1 MEGADPVPKSNQAND
16 RRSILVFSVIAGV
29 IAGLCCLTP
38 IVLVMLG
45 LATVSV
51 AADLG
56 NVLYGEYRWVFR
68 GTALAFLAVGLLFY
82 FRKRGICTLDQARHQ
97 RHRILNVS
105 LVVLTAASGI
115 YLFWTYIVLHYWGIA
130 AGLPWAQY
138 KENWAIPAVVVLF
151 ALFFLLIRRVP

>member
-1 MEGADPVPKSNQAND
+1 MPLSNQTSD
-16 RRSILVFSVIAGV
+16 RKNILLFSVIAGV

-68 GTALAFLAVGLLFY
+68 SAALAFLAVGLLAY

>member
-1 MEGADPVPKSNQAND
+1 MPLSNQTSD
-16 RRSILVFSVIAGV
+16 RKNILLFSVIAGV

-68 GTALAFLAVGLLFY
+68 GTALAFLAVGLLAY

-130 AGLPWAQY
+130 AGLPWVQY
-138 KENWAIPAVVVLF
+138 KENWPIPAVVVLF
-151 ALFFLLIRRVP
+151 ALFLLLIRRVP